1 MRVALVLLAPLLLLA
16 ACTSAAP
23 PPGPVSEWESRH
35 GRGHPLVGRIWDVSE
50 GRFIDGGT
58 LEERLARARFV
69 LLGERH
75 DNLDHHRLQA
85 RLVRAM
91 IAAGRRPA
99 VGFEMLT
106 VDQAPAVERFLATR
120 PADAAGLGP
129 AVGWEKSGWPPWR
142 DYQPIADAAVR
153 AGLPIVAANLDR
165 DGTRAVRREGLAA
178 LGPDLVKR
186 LGLDRP
192 LDPATRAEMVQEAQV
207 SHCGHVPEAMVEPM
221 INVQRARDAY
231 MAARLA
237 EAGRADGAVLVTGS
251 GHVRRDRGIPVYLA
265 TLAEGATIASLILHE
280 VSDRHTDP
288 GAYELRAERDGRVLY
303 HYAWFTPRGDDS
315 DPCEKFRESLQR
327 LREPDTKE
335 RPRVLDAP

>member
-1 MRVALVLLAPLLLLA
+1 MRAAPVLLAPLLLA
-16 ACTSAAP
+16 ACASAAP

-50 GRFIDGGT
+50 SRFIDAGT

-75 DNLDHHRLQA
+75 DNPDHHRLQA
-85 RLVRAM
+85 RLVGAM

-106 VDQAPAVERFLATR
+106 ADQAPAVERFLATR
-120 PADAAGLGP
+120 PTDAAGLGP

-178 LGPDLVKR
+178 LGPDLVRR

-192 LDPATRAEMVQEAQV
+192 LDPATRADMVEEAQE
-207 SHCGHVPEAMVEPM
+207 SHCGQVPEAMVGPM
-221 INVQRARDAY
+221 IDVQRARDAY

-237 EAGRADGAVLVTGS
+237 EAGRTDGAVLVTGS

-265 TLAEGATIASLILHE
+265 ALVEGAPIASLILHE
-280 VSDRHTDP
+280 VSDRRADP
-288 GAYELRAERDGRVLY
+288 RAYELRAERDGRVLY
-303 HYAWFTPRGDDS
+303 HYAWFTPRWDDT
-315 DPCEKFRESLQR
+315 DPCEKFRSSLER
-327 LREPDTKE
+327 LRDPDAKE
-335 RPRVLDAP
+335 RRRAPDAP